1 MAKILIIDDSSFQRK
16 WIVRAVEQLGHKT
29 VEAADGVE
37 GLSKLETEKPDCV
50 TVDLNMPKMNGLQFL
65 ANTADRSEKVPIIV
79 ITADIQDATKKEC
92 RQLGAR
98 AFVNKPFKAYDL
110 QNVINECL
118 SLSSDT
124 GTTTNG

>member
-1 MAKILIIDDSSFQRK
+1 VAKILIIDDSSFQRK
-16 WIVRAVEQLGHKT
+16 WIVRAVEQLGH
-29 VEAADGVE
+29 
-37 GLSKLETEKPDCV
+37 ETEKPDCV